1 MTSYLNKT
9 YLKAFLF
16 SIVKLNQLL
25 LKSYEKIK
33 LFVLLMLSITKRKN
47 KLLYMIIKLLVL
59 DLNLNLN
66 NKVKKGARH

>member
-66 NKVKKGARH
+66 NKVKKGC